1 MAELSENLFDG
12 SSINSSSEF
21 EQKDA
26 NQLRKLVQKFQ
37 KDFSDIRRISK
48 LKLEQYK
55 VENNRLR

>member
-1 MAELSENLFDG
+1 MAEHSENLFDG
-12 SSINSSSEF
+12 FSINSSSEF

-37 KDFSDIRRISK
+37 KDFSEIRRISK